1 MSDVVRV
8 FIGSSANGEDADIEA
23 AYEYSIRKNCS
34 KEVQIT
40 WMRQTNDTSSI
51 WGGWATERW
60 STPFSGFRWVIPE
73 LCEFKGRAIYT
84 DCDMINYRDMDKLI
98 NVEMNGKPIAARRG
112 SRFGGHE
119 FCVMV
124 IDCDAIKPHLI
135 PISRQKN
142 LPESHHRFINKF
154 SGNSE
159 LVEDLDPRWN
169 CLDGEDRPL
178 HDIWQLHFTK
188 MSSQPWKPDWFTG
201 EHEKHARQDIVDEF
215 YRVFEEAKQNGFDP
229 DAKREELSDSNVVY
243 NIIGR

>member
-1 MSDVVRV
+1 
-8 FIGSSANGEDADIEA
+8 
-23 AYEYSIRKNCS
+23 
-34 KEVQIT
+34 
-40 WMRQTNDTSSI
+40 
-51 WGGWATERW
+51 
-60 STPFSGFRWVIPE
+60 
-73 LCEFKGRAIYT
+73 
-84 DCDMINYRDMDKLI
+84 MDKLI

-124 IDCDAIKPHLI
+124 MDCGAMKSHLI

-178 HDIWQLHFTK
+178 YDIWQLHFTK

-201 EHEKHARQDIVDEF
+201 EHEKHSRQDIVEEF
-215 YRVFEEAKQNGFDP
+215 YRVFEEAKQNGFNP
-229 DAKREELSDSNVVY
+229 DVRREELSNSNVVY